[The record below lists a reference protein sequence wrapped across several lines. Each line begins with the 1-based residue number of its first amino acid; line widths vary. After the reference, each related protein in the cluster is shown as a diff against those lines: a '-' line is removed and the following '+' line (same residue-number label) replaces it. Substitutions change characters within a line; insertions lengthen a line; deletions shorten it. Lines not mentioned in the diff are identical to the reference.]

1 MSKSNA
7 SAKSRRA
14 FIDTSKQ
21 NQFNPSIPTSSPTP
35 SQPSTGLTL
44 QQVIS
49 VIDKRLINVE
59 TFMKESKEESSKRV
73 NFEDE
78 NQDNDNDNGK
88 DTYDNNNEL
97 NNIIIEYNS
106 RFALLA
112 EEISNIKDTL
122 LKLQTYTM
130 SVNKTLMEE
139 RIQLLSDLGNI
150 VSEPSYEINN
160 TILEND
166 VNNDLID
173 TNDVNEEIVINTPI
187 ENNINIQMDSFNVS
201 DIDNATVDN
210 STVNAATDTTE
221 VIGNNT
227 IENKGIKINNTP
239 NFRRNRNNSAK

>member
-14 FIDTSKQ
+14 FIDTTKQ

-35 SQPSTGLTL
+35 AQPSTGLTL

-78 NQDNDNDNGK
+78 NQDNDK

-139 RIQLLSDLGNI
+139 RIQLISDLGNI
-150 VSEPSYEINN
+150 VSEPNYEINN
-160 TILEND
+160 TVVENHD
-166 VNNDLID
+166 VQDN
-173 TNDVNEEIVINTPI
+173 VKEEIVLNTPI
-187 ENNINIQMDSFNVS
+187 ENNNNIQMDNFNVS

-221 VIGNNT
+221 VIGNGT

-239 NFRRNRNNSAK
+239 GINFRRNRNNLVK

>member
-14 FIDTSKQ
+14 FIDTTKQ
-21 NQFNPSIPTSSPTP
+21 NQFNPSIPTSSSTP
-35 SQPSTGLTL
+35 SQPATGLTL

-59 TFMKESKEESSKRV
+59 TFMKESKEESSKKV

-78 NQDNDNDNGK
+78 NQNNDNGK
-88 DTYDNNNEL
+88 DIYDNNNEL

-106 RFALLA
+106 RFTLLA

-139 RIQLLSDLGNI
+139 RIQILSHLETI
-150 VSEPSYEINN
+150 VPEPNYEINN
-160 TILEND
+160 TVIE
-166 VNNDLID
+166 
-173 TNDVNEEIVINTPI
+173 NDVNEELVLNTS
-187 ENNINIQMDSFNVS
+187 NNNNIQMDNFNV

-210 STVNAATDTTE
+210 STVNAETDTTQ
-221 VIGNNT
+221 VIGINT
-227 IENKGIKINNTP
+227 IENKGIKVNNTP
-239 NFRRNRNNSAK
+239 GTNFRRNRNNSAK

>member
-14 FIDTSKQ
+14 FIDTTKQ

-35 SQPSTGLTL
+35 AQPSTGLTL

-166 VNNDLID
+166 VKEDD
-173 TNDVNEEIVINTPI
+173 TNEELVLNTPI
-187 ENNINIQMDSFNVS
+187 ENNNNIQMDNFNIS

-239 NFRRNRNNSAK
+239 NFRRNRNNLAK

>member
-14 FIDTSKQ
+14 FIDTTKQ
-21 NQFNPSIPTSSPTP
+21 NQFNPSIPSSSPSP

-59 TFMKESKEESSKRV
+59 TFVKESKEDSSKRV

-78 NQDNDNDNGK
+78 NQYNDNGK
-88 DTYDNNNEL
+88 DSYDNNNEL

-139 RIQLLSDLGNI
+139 RIQILSDLGNI
-150 VSEPSYEINN
+150 VSEPKYEINN
-160 TILEND
+160 TTIEND
-166 VNNDLID
+166 VIEDD
-173 TNDVNEEIVINTPI
+173 ANEELVLNTSNNN
-187 ENNINIQMDSFNVS
+187 NNIKIQMDNFNAS
-201 DIDNATVDN
+201 DIDNTTVDN
-210 STVNAATDTTE
+210 STINAATDTTE

-227 IENKGIKINNTP
+227 IENKGMKISNTP
-239 NFRRNRNNSAK
+239 GINFRRNRNNLVK

>member
-14 FIDTSKQ
+14 FIDTTKQ

-73 NFEDE
+73 IEDE
-78 NQDNDNDNGK
+78 NQDNENNND
-88 DTYDNNNEL
+88 NEL

-106 RFALLA
+106 RFSLLA

-150 VSEPSYEINN
+150 VSEPNYEINN
-160 TILEND
+160 TVVEND
-166 VNNDLID
+166 VK
-173 TNDVNEEIVINTPI
+173 EEIVINTPI
-187 ENNINIQMDSFNVS
+187 ENNNNNIQMDNLNVS
-201 DIDNATVDN
+201 DVDN
-210 STVNAATDTTE
+210 YTINAASDTTE
-221 VIGNNT
+221 IIENNT

-239 NFRRNRNNSAK
+239 VTNFRRNRNNSAK